1 MPAIWPAQCSP
12 NLRPPP
18 PAVWP
23 SSDDPAQL
31 FNRELSLIQ
40 FHRRVLAQAKDPAMP
55 LLERLRFLT
64 IVSRIVD
71 EFYEVRVA
79 ALLQGL
85 NLEVARRAADGSD
98 LPELLRRVSQELHEL
113 IAEQYRHLNGVL
125 LPALADEGVLL
136 RRRTQLSP
144 DQRRWVEGW
153 FEEQA
158 LPVLTPLGLDLSHP
172 FPTVQNK
179 ALSFIVGLDGQDAFK
194 RGIGLAVV
202 AVPRCLPR
210 LIQLPPALCSA
221 PHEFVMISSVIHAN
235 VDRLFPGMRVRGC
248 HQFRVTR
255 NSDLWVDEEEEED
268 LLRAIQLELPRRNFG
283 EAVRLEVADTAESHK
298 VRFLL
303 HQFNLDER
311 HLFRVNGPVNLN
323 RLAALYDMVDRPDLK
338 FRPFAPSVPQ
348 RITQSDDIFRTIS
361 EGDLLLHH
369 PYQSFSPVIELLRQ
383 AATDPE
389 VLAIKMT
396 LYRTVLKSG
405 VTDALIEAARR
416 GKAVTVVVELRAR
429 FDEEDNIEIATRLKS
444 AGASVVYGIVGYKAH
459 AKALMVVRR
468 EEGKLRRYLHLGTG
482 NYHPGTS
489 KAYTDLSFMTCD
501 PDMGADVH
509 ELFNQL
515 TGIGV
520 AVPMKK
526 LLQSPFTLHKELLR
540 RIDDEAEAARDG
552 RASGIA
558 VKLNALVDPAL
569 IAALYRASQA
579 GVPIRLKVRGMC
591 RLKPGVPGLSETIQV
606 HSTVGRFLEHS
617 RCYWFHAG
625 GDELMILAS
634 ADWMERNLYRRVEL
648 AFPIEDHRLKQR
660 IREEVFEGY
669 DRDDTQTWTLLP
681 DGTYRRRAPVGVKPR
696 NAQERLLEHYG
707 RRG

>member
-1 MPAIWPAQCSP
+1 MPAIWPAPCP
-12 NLRPPP
+12 PGLRPPP
-18 PAVWP
+18 PATLP
-23 SSDDPAQL
+23 AADDPAHL

-40 FHRRVLAQAKDPAMP
+40 FHRRVLAQAKDPSVP

-79 ALLQGL
+79 ALLSGL
-85 NLEVARRAADGSD
+85 DLEVARRATDTSD

-113 IAEQYRHLNGVL
+113 IADQYRHLNSVL

-144 DQRRWVEGW
+144 EQRRWVEGW

-210 LIQLPPALCSA
+210 LIRLPPELCSA

-235 VDRLFPGMRVRGC
+235 VERLFPGMRVRGC

-268 LLRAIQLELPRRNFG
+268 LLSALQLELPRRNFG
-283 EAVRLEVADTAESHK
+283 EAVRLEVADTVESHK

-338 FRPFAPSVPQ
+338 FRPFVPSVPS
-348 RITQSDDIFRTIS
+348 RVKQSDDIFRTIS

-369 PYQSFSPVIELLRQ
+369 PYQSFSPILELLRQ
-383 AATDPE
+383 AASDPD

-405 VTDALIEAARR
+405 VTEALIDAARR
-416 GKAVTVVVELRAR
+416 GKAVTVVIELRAR
-429 FDEEDNIEIATRLKS
+429 FDEEDNIEIATRLKD
-444 AGASVVYGIVGYKAH
+444 AGASVVYGIVGFKAH

-468 EEGKLRRYLHLGTG
+468 EGEKLRRYLHLGTG

-501 PDMGADVH
+501 PDLGADVH

-526 LLQSPFTLHKELLR
+526 LLQSPFTLHKALLR
-540 RIDDEAEAARDG
+540 RIEDEADAARAG

-558 VKLNALVDPAL
+558 VKLNALVDPGL

-579 GVPIRLKVRGMC
+579 GVPIRLKIRGMC
-591 RLKPGVPGLSETIQV
+591 RLRPGVPGLSETIQV

-625 GDELMILAS
+625 GDELMILGS

-648 AFPIEDHRLKQR
+648 AFPIEDHKLKQR
-660 IREEVFEGY
+660 IREEVFELY
-669 DRDDTQTWTLLP
+669 DRDDAQTWTLLP
-681 DGTYRRRAPVGVKPR
+681 NGTYRRRAPVGPR
-696 NAQERLLEHYG
+696 PHSAQEHLLEAHT